1 MYYGAAYYPEHWPEE
16 RWALDAQMMQ
26 AAGFNVVRMGEF
38 AWTRFEPKEGV
49 YDFSW
54 LDRAI
59 AILSAHGIQSILGTP
74 TAAPP
79 KWLVDRHP
87 DIFPVD
93 FKGHAKGY
101 GHRRYYCYNN
111 HNFRHHVQA
120 ITERMAE
127 RYADNPDVIGWQI
140 DNELGCVDTV
150 RCFCD
155 NCRKEFQIWL
165 RKKYG
170 TIDALN
176 EQWGTVFSNQ
186 IYGSFDEVILP
197 TYGPINLHN
206 PGLELDFRRFSS
218 DSVIKFQR
226 LQADILHTQ
235 APNQKVTTN
244 MMQSFTQIDYF
255 KLAADLD
262 LVGFDIYPNNSKV
275 YPPDFSE
282 TAFEYDQI
290 RGVAQN
296 KNYWVL
302 EMQSGT
308 PGGNVMRK
316 SPKPGELQRWTWQ
329 AIAHGADAMVYFRWR
344 TCVFGLE
351 EFWHGILD
359 HNGLP
364 NRRYEEVKQ
373 IGHKLK
379 ILKDRLEGSQVHAS
393 VAMVYSY
400 DNDWTFEI
408 QPQVKDYRYRQQFL
422 RYYTVLHR
430 QHIPVDIVGMDAD
443 LSQYQLVIL
452 PNMIMAEPAFAG
464 AVSDYVRQG
473 GCVVMDYRAG
483 AKLWNNQ
490 MNTALLPG
498 YFRNVLGITVD
509 EYGVLSPDER
519 LTLVHQPTETQYEG
533 DTWYDVVHPE
543 EASTLVTYGSDYMA
557 GQAAVTRNHYENGT
571 AYYLG
576 TGLPAD
582 LLSVLLDDICQAQDI
597 RPIIPCRLEGIE
609 MVRRTK
615 GDMDLIFIIN
625 HNPMSVSLDLDKP
638 YLNALTTVVVNGLV
652 EIPANGELI
661 LQSL

>member
-1 MYYGAAYYPEHWPEE
+1 M
-16 RWALDAQMMQ
+16 DAQMMQ
-26 AAGFNVVRMGEF
+26 AAGFNVVRMAEF
-38 AWTRFEPKEGV
+38 AWTRFEPEEGI
-49 YDFSW
+49 YDFTW

-59 AILSAHGIQSILGTP
+59 EILSAHGIQSIIGTP

-120 ITERMAE
+120 ITEQMATH
-127 RYADNPDVIGWQI
+127 YADNPAVIGWQI

-150 RCFCD
+150 RCYCD

-170 TIDALN
+170 TINRLN
-176 EQWGTVFSNQ
+176 DEWGTVFSNQ
-186 IYGSFDEVILP
+186 IYRSFDEVILP

-218 DSVIKFQR
+218 DSVLKFQR
-226 LQADILHTQ
+226 LQADILHRL
-235 APNQKVTTN
+235 APQQKVTTN

-308 PGGNVMRK
+308 PGGNILRK

-329 AIAHGADAMVYFRWR
+329 AISHGADALVYFRWR

-373 IGHKLK
+373 IGQKLG
-379 ILKDRLEGSQVHAS
+379 ILNDRLDGSEVHAS
-393 VAMVYSY
+393 VAMIYSY

-408 QPQVKDYRYRQQFL
+408 QPQVKDYQYRQQFL
-422 RYYTVLHR
+422 RYYTILHR
-430 QHIPVDIVGMDAD
+430 KHIPVEIVGMDTD
-443 LSQYQLVIL
+443 LSRYKLVIL
-452 PNMIMAEPAFAG
+452 PNLIMAEPDFADDV
-464 AVSDYVRQG
+464 ADYVRQG
-473 GCVVMDYRAG
+473 GCIIMDYRAG

-490 MNTALLPG
+490 MNTDQLPG
-498 YFRNVLGITVD
+498 FFRDVLGITVD
-509 EYGVLSPDER
+509 EYGILRPDER
-519 LTLVHQPTETQYEG
+519 LTLIDETSGTLYEG
-533 DTWYDVVHPE
+533 DTWYDVVHPQ
-543 EASTLVTYGSDYMA
+543 EASALVTYGSDYMA
-557 GQAAVTRNHYENGT
+557 GQAAVTLNRYGNGLS
-571 AYYLG
+571 YYLG
-576 TGLPAD
+576 TGLSAD
-582 LLSVLLDDICQAQDI
+582 LLAVLMDRICQDQGI
-597 RPIIPCRLEGIE
+597 RPIIPCSLEGIE
-609 MVRRTK
+609 MVRRSK
-615 GDMDLIFIIN
+615 GGMDLIFIIN
-625 HNPMSVSLDLDKP
+625 HNSAPVSLTLDKT
-638 YLNALTTVVVNGLV
+638 YREALSLAPVEGVV
-652 EIPANGELI
+652 EIPANGVSI